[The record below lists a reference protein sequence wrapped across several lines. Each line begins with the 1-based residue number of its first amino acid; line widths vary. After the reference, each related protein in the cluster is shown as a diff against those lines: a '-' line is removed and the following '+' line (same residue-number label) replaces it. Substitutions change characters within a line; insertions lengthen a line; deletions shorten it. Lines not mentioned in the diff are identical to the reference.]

1 MMPIA
6 SAPAKERTES
16 HNVATR
22 PCPNKGRYST
32 IVRKLKLAS
41 ISGSISQASGAMADR
56 HGRKRANR
64 VTARDPTLLVVFLPG
79 VGVDPIVEVL
89 LQTAVEGGLI
99 KEEVHPDQQV
109 LRVVARG
116 EGERFLRQHFRHDRE
131 RPGWVSGRLPLDRRD
146 VVDAAISL
154 AVVDGVEQE
163 RAAALVALDVG
174 IGEGSLGVLLTGRA
188 QQHGDLRASCLA
200 GLGRAELAARL
211 GEDDAAGG
219 HE

>member
-1 MMPIA
+1 
-6 SAPAKERTES
+6 
-16 HNVATR
+16 
-22 PCPNKGRYST
+22 
-32 IVRKLKLAS
+32 
-41 ISGSISQASGAMADR
+41 MADR
-56 HGRKRANR
+56 HRRKRANFKVER
-64 VTARDPTLLVVFLPG
+64 VTVRDPTLLVVFPPG

-174 IGEGSLGVLLTGRA
+174 IGEGSLGVLLSIGHFRPQNLPSAAAIRDQKQWSATGVP
-188 QQHGDLRASCLA
+188 
-200 GLGRAELAARL
+200 ARKQ
-211 GEDDAAGG
+211 AI
-219 HE
+219 

>member
-1 MMPIA
+1 
-6 SAPAKERTES
+6 
-16 HNVATR
+16 
-22 PCPNKGRYST
+22 
-32 IVRKLKLAS
+32 
-41 ISGSISQASGAMADR
+41 MADR
-56 HGRKRANR
+56 HGRNRVNLKVER
-64 VTARDPTLLVVFLPG
+64 VTARDTTLLVVFLPG

-131 RPGWVSGRLPLDRRD
+131 RPGWVSGRLALDRRD

-174 IGEGSLGVLLTGRA
+174 IGEGSLGVFSPVEPSSTAIFVPAALQASAEPNLLPALVKTTLPVVMKGFIWQHWPFRQHLWPTLPRA
-188 QQHGDLRASCLA
+188 AS
-200 GLGRAELAARL
+200 
-211 GEDDAAGG
+211 AAGNAL
-219 HE
+219 